1 MRNVRQA
8 QMYDKQQYSLT
19 EPFYLKNERR
29 NVSMDKVQ
37 LEERVKELNQLLH
50 DTGYAYYVLDKPL
63 VPDAV
68 YDQYLQELIDIESEF
83 PDLIYPDSPTQRVG
97 GTILQG
103 FNKVA
108 HTHPMLSLSN
118 AFGRED
124 LDDFDRRIRASIGDD
139 FSYVCELKIDG
150 LAISLTYEN
159 GVFVRGA
166 TRGDGRVGE
175 DITEN
180 LKTIRS
186 IPLRLKKPV
195 TIELRGE
202 AYMPKKSFIA
212 LNEFRV
218 EQEEEKFAN
227 PRNAAAG
234 SLRQL
239 DPKIAASR
247 NLAIFVYGIGGDGEA
262 YQLDSHAEALDYLDE
277 LGFQTNNERKTC
289 HSIDEVQAYIEKW
302 TTKRPD
308 LAYEIDGI
316 VIKVN
321 RYVHQ
326 QELGFTAKSPRWATA
341 YKFPAEEV
349 VTTLL
354 DIELTVGRTGA
365 LTPTAI
371 LEPVKVAG
379 TTVGRAS
386 LHNEDLIRDKDIRI
400 GDTVIIRKA
409 GDIIPEVV
417 AVVMEA
423 RKEDLPV
430 YKMPTHCPVCESEL
444 VRIEGEVALRCVNPQ
459 CPAQIT
465 EGLIHFVSRNAMNID
480 GLGEKVVEQLFREGL
495 IHDVSD
501 LFTLTKDQLI
511 QLDRMGDKSATNLVA
526 AIEASKQNSMERV
539 LFGLG
544 IRHVGEKAA
553 KILSEELGDMKTLA
567 QATPEQLITIH
578 EIGDKMADSVVR
590 YFDNEEVQELIKRLE
605 DLGVNLSYTGKK
617 VDLSNLNHVL
627 TGKTVVLT
635 GKLEQLTRQEAKEK
649 IELVGGTVAGSVS
662 KKTDIVIAGEDAGSK
677 LDKAQTLGIPVWDE
691 NRLIEELN

>member
-1 MRNVRQA
+1 
-8 QMYDKQQYSLT
+8 
-19 EPFYLKNERR
+19 
-29 NVSMDKVQ
+29 MDKVQ

-50 DTGYAYYVLDKPL
+50 DTGYAYYVLDQPL

-68 YDQYLQELIDIESEF
+68 YDQYLQELIAIESEF

-218 EQEEEKFAN
+218 ENEEEKFAN

-277 LGFQTNNERKTC
+277 LGFQTNKERKTC

-423 RKEDLPV
+423 RKEDLPK

-578 EIGDKMADSVVR
+578 EIGDKMADSVIR
-590 YFDNEEVQELIKRLE
+590 YFANEEVQELIMRLE

-617 VDLSNLNHVL
+617 IDLSNLNHVL